1 MCDSKFIPGYIIEKK
16 IGNGSFGDVW
26 LARKVEDSSPIPYY
40 YVVKKIAKDRMKM
53 AEVQAGELLDHPNIV
68 KYYSH
73 FDDDTSHYLVLE
85 YIEGM
90 DLFSFMEQRNFE
102 PLPEHLAHKIFSQL
116 ASAVHY
122 CHQKG
127 VAHRDL
133 KLENVLIDP
142 NTNHVKLID
151 LGLCKIEEEDTA
163 SCVDVCGS
171 VDYISP
177 EILEELPYSAQKSDV
192 WSLGVILY
200 CLLCANFPFSSEERM
215 DALMPADGVSKKEH
229 PPLLFPRSVV
239 LSRDAKDLCRKMMAV
254 DPSKRITMNQVIKHP
269 WMQMN
274 NAQGRAQKPSN
285 ESASANADSTSRRN
299 NGEDNSTYQSQD
311 GVLNSNN
318 NDAPAER
325 VTKYKQTDLVDQI
338 CWNFGNL
345 STGKCCNLGHHP
357 YPCGRQSNCAQD
369 CQCTV
374 MHTAT
379 V

>member
-1 MCDSKFIPGYIIEKK
+1 MCDVKAIPGYTVEKK

-26 LARKVEDSSPIPYY
+26 LARKEDDVSANPQYF
-40 YVVKKIAKDRMKM
+40 VVKKIAKDKMKM
-53 AEVQAGELLDHPNIV
+53 AEVQAGEMLDHPNIV
-68 KYYSH
+68 KYYGH
-73 FDDDTSHYLVLE
+73 LDDDTCHYLVLE
-85 YIEGM
+85 YIKGM
-90 DLFSFMEQRNFE
+90 DLFSFMEERNFE
-102 PLPEHLAHKIFSQL
+102 PLPEYLARKIFSQL

-127 VAHRDL
+127 VAHHDL

-142 NTNHVKLID
+142 ENNHKVKLID

-215 DALMPADGVSKKEH
+215 DALLPPDGVSKKEH
-229 PPLLFPRSVV
+229 PPLVFPRSVAM
-239 LSRDAKDLCRKMMAV
+239 STEARNLCRKMMSIN
-254 DPSKRITMNQVIKHP
+254 PTRRITMSQVINHP
-269 WMQMN
+269 WLQQ
-274 NAQGRAQKPSN
+274 AQTNKGKAQKPSN
-285 ESASANADSTSRRN
+285 ETMASTDTEVKAPT
-299 NGEDNSTYQSQD
+299 
-311 GVLNSNN
+311 NSNN
-318 NDAPAER
+318 NAKDSQDN
-325 VTKYKQTDLVDQI
+325 VTTNNNTQNFNNNKQTDLIEQI
-338 CWNFGNL
+338 CRNFGNMNAA
-345 STGKCCNLGHHP
+345 TDCC
-357 YPCGRQSNCAQD
+357 RQQNNCCTHG

-374 MHTAT
+374 IHTA